1 MLIITNSVIISDV
14 CIHLKFFSYF
24 TLLYTWACIHL
35 KIWNKE
41 KGEKRKENL
50 YDFLKVFPFED
61 LLTFPFMGSPVLTS
75 SLRLRSCLFQEA
87 FLDSSNSQRFLQFW
101 GFSVSLW
108 NIIDFQCGW
117 VLCPKRESKFFDGRT
132 YLFQTFSF
140 SPPHPAR
147 ILYKVL
153 KFSSHQ
159 LDTRPG
165 PHGRYLNLTPL
176 SVWTLFCFLQFI
188 SKECLCH

>member
-1 MLIITNSVIISDV
+1 MFAFTLIFFTILHFYMHDHVFIWKSEIREKGKREKRTFMIF
-14 CIHLKFFSYF
+14 LKF
-24 TLLYTWACIHL
+24 
-35 KIWNKE
+35 
-41 KGEKRKENL
+41 
-50 YDFLKVFPFED
+50 FPFED

-75 SLRLRSCLFQEA
+75 SLHLRSCLFQEA

-101 GFSVSLW
+101 GFLVSLW
-108 NIIDFQCGW
+108 NIIDFKCGL
-117 VLCPKRESKFFDGRT
+117 VLCPKLEIKFFDGRT
-132 YLFQTFSF
+132 YLFQTFSS

-176 SVWTLFCFLQFI
+176 FCLNFVLFPPIHFKGVSVPLAVG
-188 SKECLCH
+188 

>member
-1 MLIITNSVIISDV
+1 MLIITNSAIISDV
-14 CIHLKFFSYF
+14 CIHFNFFSYF
-24 TLLYTWACIHL
+24 TLLYAWACIHL
-35 KIWNKE
+35 KIWNKG

-50 YDFLKVFPFED
+50 YYFLKVFPFED

-75 SLRLRSCLFQEA
+75 SLCLRSCLFQEA

-101 GFSVSLW
+101 GFLVSLW
-108 NIIDFQCGW
+108 NIIDFKCEW
-117 VLCPKRESKFFDGRT
+117 VLCPKLELKFFDGRT
-132 YLFQTFSF
+132 YLFQTFSS

-165 PHGRYLNLTPL
+165 PHGRYLNLAPL

>member
-1 MLIITNSVIISDV
+1 MLIITNSAIISDV
-14 CIHLKFFSYF
+14 CIHFNFFSYF
-24 TLLYTWACIHL
+24 TLLYAWACIHL
-35 KIWNKE
+35 KIWNKG

-50 YDFLKVFPFED
+50 YYFLKVFPFED

-75 SLRLRSCLFQEA
+75 SLCLRSCLFQEA

-101 GFSVSLW
+101 GFLVSLW
-108 NIIDFQCGW
+108 NIIDFKCEW
-117 VLCPKRESKFFDGRT
+117 VLCPKLELKFFDGRT
-132 YLFQTFSF
+132 YLSQTFSS